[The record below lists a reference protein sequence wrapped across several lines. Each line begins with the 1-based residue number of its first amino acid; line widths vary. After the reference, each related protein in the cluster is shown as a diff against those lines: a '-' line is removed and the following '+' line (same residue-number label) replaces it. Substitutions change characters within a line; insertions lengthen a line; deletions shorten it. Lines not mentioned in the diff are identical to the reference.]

1 MHCHDWQTGLVPV
14 LLHEQYREVMPD
26 QRVCYTVH
34 NFRHRGTSDGQ
45 VLWATGLAGPVFDS
59 RLWRHPVPGAS
70 CLVLDQL

>member
-45 VLWATGLAGPVFDS
+45 VLWATGLA
-59 RLWRHPVPGAS
+59 RPG
-70 CLVLDQL
+70 V